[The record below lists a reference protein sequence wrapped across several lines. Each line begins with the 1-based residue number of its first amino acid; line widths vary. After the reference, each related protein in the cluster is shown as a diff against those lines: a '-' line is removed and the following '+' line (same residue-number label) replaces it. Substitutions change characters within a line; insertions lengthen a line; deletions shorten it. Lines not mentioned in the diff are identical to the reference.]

1 MCAQELLIDSPTD
14 DFEDMTHVARG
25 ERQQRIMDVIVLCSV
40 GVTLAIGVGA
50 VLVGVGG
57 PDVIGWLV
65 TRGAPV
71 SPATGVGLVAA
82 GCGLLTWRA
91 HHGRGRRVPVA
102 AWAAAI
108 VLIGLGVAAVIGV
121 APGGWPA
128 LRKVLMWGHGP
139 AVAPSLAMGIALV
152 ASGIALVT
160 LVSRRRSRVG
170 CAVLAA
176 VVFWIGL
183 LGVTGHIFDPS
194 MFHEVRHGL
203 GLSLPASVACVSLGM
218 AFALIDRDGTVAQC
232 FQRMDSGGRLL
243 RLGFPLVLIG
253 SLGIS
258 ILTRVLIRG
267 GVLSVGTAD
276 QLGVNA
282 MTVLVLAACWILA
295 GEMGRADDRLRT
307 AESTLRTVTE
317 TVQDA
322 FWVASAD
329 ATELSYVSRGYERI
343 WGRPMS
349 ELRRDPASWLQAV
362 HPDDRPRV
370 VRAFATVADP
380 GGFSEEWRVLH
391 SDGEMRWVAGRAW
404 MVRDRDGH
412 ALRLVGVGQDITELR
427 QAQLER
433 EQSELRF
440 HEVAE
445 RLDEVLLITTPT
457 AEQVLYA
464 NPAYEQIWGRTVE
477 ELYEHPDAWLQSIH
491 PEDRGRVQRALG
503 TGSVDETFRV
513 QRPDG
518 SVRWVR
524 DRSFAIRDGGGTRLA
539 GLASDI
545 TDQVRSTQAL
555 ERSRERYRHQALHD
569 ALTGLANRPLFLDR
583 VAHALAPRDD
593 GQLATVML
601 IDLDHFKAVNDTFG
615 HAVGDE
621 LLEEVARRLRSCL
634 RPEDTA
640 ARLGG
645 DEFAVLV
652 ARPRSDIAAMLGQ
665 RIVTKLAEPYACANR
680 AKMPVTAS
688 VGLAVRIPR
697 DHDADALIHRADLA
711 MYDAKAQGG
720 AQLVRALA

>member
-1 MCAQELLIDSPTD
+1 
-14 DFEDMTHVARG
+14 MTRVERD

-57 PDVIGWLV
+57 PDLIGWLG

-91 HHGRGRRVPVA
+91 QPGRGRRAPVA

-108 VLIGLGVAAVIGV
+108 VLIGLGVAAVISV
-121 APGGWPA
+121 AVGGWPA
-128 LRKVLMWGHGP
+128 LHDVLTWGRGP
-139 AVAPSLAMGIALV
+139 SVAPSLPMGIALV
-152 ASGIALVT
+152 ASGIALLT
-160 LVSRRRSRVG
+160 LVSRGRSGVT

-176 VVFWIGL
+176 VLLWMGL
-183 LGVTGHIFDPS
+183 LGVTGHIFAAS
-194 MFHEVRHGL
+194 IFHQLHHGL
-203 GLSLPASVACVSLGM
+203 RLSLPASVGLVSLGI
-218 AFALIDRDGTVAQC
+218 AFALIDRDGTVAQR
-232 FQRMDSGGRLL
+232 FQRADSGGRLL
-243 RLGFPLVLIG
+243 RLGFPLVLVG
-253 SLGIS
+253 SVGIS
-258 ILTRVLIRG
+258 ILTRRLIHG
-267 GVLSVGTAD
+267 GVLSVGSAD
-276 QLGVNA
+276 QLGINA

-295 GEMGRADDRLRT
+295 GEMGRADDRVRA

-322 FWVASAD
+322 FWVTNAD

-362 HPDDRPRV
+362 HPDDRSRV
-370 VRAFATVADP
+370 VRAFATVAEP
-380 GGFSEEWRVLH
+380 SGFSEEWRVLH
-391 SDGEMRWVAGRAW
+391 PDGESRWVAGRAW
-404 MVRDRDGH
+404 MVRDGDGRPI
-412 ALRLVGVGQDITELR
+412 RLVGVGQDITELR

-433 EQSELRF
+433 EQSEHRF
-440 HEVAE
+440 HEVAD
-445 RLDEVLLITTPT
+445 RLDEVLLIRTPT
-457 AEQVLYA
+457 ADQVLYA
-464 NPAYEQIWGRTVE
+464 NPAYEQIWGRTIK
-477 ELYEHPDAWLQSIH
+477 ELYERPDAWLEGVH
-491 PEDRGRVQRALG
+491 PEDRGRVQRALE

-524 DRSFAIRDGGGTRLA
+524 DRSFAIRDARGTPHRLA

-545 TDQVRSTQAL
+545 TEQVRSTQAL
-555 ERSRERYRHQALHD
+555 ERSRERYRHQAFHD

-583 VAHALAPRDD
+583 VAQALAPRQD

-621 LLEEVARRLRSCL
+621 LLAEVARRLRSCL

-665 RIVTKLAEPYACANR
+665 RIATKLAEPYSCADR
-680 AKMPVTAS
+680 AEMPVTAS

>member
-1 MCAQELLIDSPTD
+1 MPGSPVIDGSTD
-14 DFEDMTHVARG
+14 DYEDRTRV
-25 ERQQRIMDVIVLCSV
+25 ERQQRILDVIALC
-40 GVTLAIGVGA
+40 GVGITVVIGLCA
-50 VLVGVGG
+50 VLAGAGG
-57 PDVIGWLV
+57 PNVIGSLIV
-65 TRGAPV
+65 RDAPV

-91 HHGRGRRVPVA
+91 QRGRSRRAPLA
-102 AWAAAI
+102 ALAAAI
-108 VLIGLGVAAVIGV
+108 VLLGLGVATVMHV
-121 APGGWPA
+121 ALSGSPA
-128 LRKVLMWGHGP
+128 LRDVLMWGHGSS
-139 AVAPSLAMGIALV
+139 VTPSLTMGIALV
-152 ASGIALVT
+152 VSGIALLT
-160 LVSRRRSRVG
+160 LVSRRRFGVV
-170 CAVLAA
+170 CAILAA

-183 LGVTGHIFDPS
+183 LGVTGHIFEAS
-194 MFHEVRHGL
+194 IFRAVRHGL
-203 GLSLPASVACVSLGM
+203 RLSLSASVACMSLGM
-218 AFALIDRDGTVAQC
+218 AFALIDRDGIVARR

-253 SLGIS
+253 SLGIA
-258 ILTRVLIRG
+258 ILTRGLIHDG
-267 GVLSVGTAD
+267 ALSVDSAD

-282 MTVLVLAACWILA
+282 MTFLVLAACWSLA

-322 FWVASAD
+322 FWVTSAD

-349 ELRRDPASWLQAV
+349 ELRQDPASWLEGV
-362 HPDDRPRV
+362 HPDDRARV

-391 SDGEMRWVAGRAW
+391 PDGEIRWVAGRAW
-404 MVRDRDGH
+404 MLRDRDGH
-412 ALRLVGVGQDITELR
+412 PLRLVGVGQDITELR
-427 QAQLER
+427 HAQLER

-491 PEDRGRVQRALG
+491 PEDRGRVQSALR

-513 QRPDG
+513 LRPDG
-518 SVRWVR
+518 SLRWVR
-524 DRSFAIRDGGGTRLA
+524 DRSFAIRDARGTPHRLA

-545 TDQVRSTQAL
+545 TDQVQSTQAL

-569 ALTGLANRPLFLDR
+569 ALTGLANRALFLDR
-583 VAHALAPRDD
+583 VAHALAPRED

-634 RPEDTA
+634 RAEDTA

-652 ARPRSDIAAMLGQ
+652 ARPRSDIAALLGQ
-665 RIVTKLAEPYACANR
+665 RIATKLADPYACASS
-680 AKMPVTAS
+680 APMQVTAS
-688 VGLAVRIPR
+688 VGLAVRVLR

-711 MYDAKAQGG
+711 MYEAKAHGG
-720 AQLVRALA
+720 AQLVLALA